1 VAGFR
6 KRRAIGLLSMAS
18 IPEATGRDRA
28 LLLLGFAGAADFGAH
43 SLRAGFGAVFGQTPT
58 LDSGDAPHID
68 LTAAQKQ
75 TVYQSVSK
83 TQKNNAAPTGFRAT
97 VGALVPNSVVLATV
111 PATIA
116 DLIPQTKGLES
127 AMVEGQVVLV
137 DPSGKKVMAVITQ
150 EP

>member
-1 VAGFR
+1 VSIMNSVR
-6 KRRAIGLLSMAS
+6 LLTVLAS
-18 IPEATGRDRA
+18 LYLATA
-28 LLLLGFAGAADFGAH
+28 
-43 SLRAGFGAVFGQTPT
+43 AVFAQTST
-58 LDSGDAPHID
+58 LDIGDAPHID

-97 VGALVPNSVVLATV
+97 VGASVPNSVGLSPV

-116 DLIPQTKGLES
+116 DLMPQTKGLES

>member
-1 VAGFR
+1 VVTR
-6 KRRAIGLLSMAS
+6 L
-18 IPEATGRDRA
+18 
-28 LLLLGFAGAADFGAH
+28 
-43 SLRAGFGAVFGQTPT
+43 
-58 LDSGDAPHID
+58 HID

-83 TQKNNAAPTGFRAT
+83 TKNNAAPTGFRAT
-97 VGALVPNSVVLATV
+97 VGALVPNSVVLAPV

-116 DLIPQTKGLES
+116 DLIPQTTGLES